1 MKVINYYLYRQS
13 EGDGMGIIMNTVDS
27 IICEFKSYKNS
38 LNPKLRERI
47 FPKDNRVRLK
57 NIETLVNGILCFP
70 SLGLTIVFVSMLTEE
85 IKTADL
91 LIILLLITMAFF
103 SICLLFVRTI
113 INDILRGLIGP
124 KFFRKYVQTVYRK
137 VFERDKLVLKKI
149 IANRSLDLEI
159 ICKRI
164 ECRSEKRGING
175 DSFSANLISITS
187 LSISI
192 FTIISTNFR
201 YIIEF
206 IKKQF
211 EIFDEKSA
219 LVFIFLLIF
228 GVVLYFFLAFQTNI
242 LYFQNIDFYLY
253 QLVEEILYCD
263 ISTEKKKHKVTYP
276 GTGSAPC
283 KELK

>member
-1 MKVINYYLYRQS
+1 MKVIDYYLYRQS
-13 EGDGMGIIMNTVDS
+13 EGDGIGIIMNTVDS

-91 LIILLLITMAFF
+91 LIILLLITMAFS

-137 VFERDKLVLKKI
+137 VFERDKLVLKK
-149 IANRSLDLEI
+149 L
-159 ICKRI
+159 
-164 ECRSEKRGING
+164 
-175 DSFSANLISITS
+175 
-187 LSISI
+187 
-192 FTIISTNFR
+192 
-201 YIIEF
+201 
-206 IKKQF
+206 
-211 EIFDEKSA
+211 
-219 LVFIFLLIF
+219 
-228 GVVLYFFLAFQTNI
+228 
-242 LYFQNIDFYLY
+242 
-253 QLVEEILYCD
+253 
-263 ISTEKKKHKVTYP
+263 
-276 GTGSAPC
+276 
-283 KELK
+283 